1 MKIFKSKHKLQ
12 KEILNIKN
20 ISFVPTMGGL
30 HKGHMSLIKKS
41 KSFKGKTLVSIFVNP
56 QQFNDKKDF
65 ISYPRNLKKDLMILK
80 RLNVDLI
87 YLPKL
92 KDVFSFKVK
101 NKIFLDKF
109 SKKLCGK
116 SRRGHFKG
124 VLDVVNR
131 FLEIIKPKYIFL
143 GVKDLQ
149 QLYLINMHILKR
161 KINTKIIHCKT
172 IREKNGIACSTRNNN
187 LNRNQFKIASNA
199 IKYLKNKKK
208 LIKKDLSN
216 FKFLNIKKDL
226 INIGLTKIDYIELYN
241 LKTFKR
247 PKNKREKFKIFIAF
261 YLNKTRLIDNI

>member
-87 YLPKL
+87 YLPNL
-92 KDVFSFKVK
+92 KDIFSFEVK

-143 GVKDLQ
+143 GVKDFQ